1 MVYTLL
7 ITFLSL
13 FVLFILMCLIEE
25 YIIPKLSTDSMF
37 KKWWRNHIIGNYT
50 GPEDMW

>member
-1 MVYTLL
+1 MIYILFIPALL
-7 ITFLSL
+7 GA
-13 FVLFILMCLIEE
+13 VLFALIAITEE
-25 YIIPKLSTDSMF
+25 YIIPKLSTDSRF